1 MATEELHRLGAG
13 QPAGPI
19 GALIRRLP
27 FALMLGL
34 AGCAAFEGP
43 QVGEDE
49 HTICYSRLATSP
61 DQLHTLAK
69 DACSGSEPRFDKQST
84 DISVCP
90 LLVPERLYFS
100 CS

>member
-1 MATEELHRLGAG
+1 MS
-13 QPAGPI
+13 
-19 GALIRRLP
+19 ALIPRISL
-27 FALMLGL
+27 ALMLGL

-69 DACSGSEPRFDKQST
+69 NSCSGAEPRFDKQNT

-100 CS
+100 CSEK

>member
-1 MATEELHRLGAG
+1 MATGHLHRLYVRETAWFICRISLALV
-13 QPAGPI
+13 PA
-19 GALIRRLP
+19 
-27 FALMLGL
+27 L

-43 QVGEDE
+43 QVGENE
-49 HTICYSRLATSP
+49 HTICYSRIATSP

-69 DACSGSEPRFDKQST
+69 DACSGSEPRFDRQST